1 MKFKWLLCCPFFKV
15 SPFFGTIYNMM
26 YYTAMAVEQ
35 ARDREGW
42 VTGRVLA
49 DGEGGFEFE
58 GFNQPLRAGRN
69 GEGMQAQYVVLDYSG
84 IGNTLYS
91 THSLHA
97 SYTDS
102 KTGGLKYLGRSIHF
116 AGSTPYKD
124 STCWFSPHFA
134 CTGGDCACSA
144 IAKNTFKNK
153 PVLTLVHSNY
163 LCGSLPRYKFVCCL
177 LAFPDVHFVDW
188 IFSKR
193 LSSLQVCI

>member
-1 MKFKWLLCCPFFKV
+1 
-15 SPFFGTIYNMM
+15 M

-35 ARDREGW
+35 ARDREGHW
-42 VTGRVLA
+42 VTGRILA

-97 SYTDS
+97 SHTDS
-102 KTGGLKYLGRSIHF
+102 KSGGLKYLGRSIHF

-124 STCWFSPHFA
+124 STCWFSPYFA

-144 IAKNTFKNK
+144 IAKNKFKNK
-153 PVLTLVHSNY
+153 PMLTLVHSNY
-163 LCGSLPRYKFVCCL
+163 LCGSLPRHKFGCCL

-188 IFSKR
+188 IFSKH
-193 LSSLQVCI
+193 LSSLQVCIWFCSGLCSLENM